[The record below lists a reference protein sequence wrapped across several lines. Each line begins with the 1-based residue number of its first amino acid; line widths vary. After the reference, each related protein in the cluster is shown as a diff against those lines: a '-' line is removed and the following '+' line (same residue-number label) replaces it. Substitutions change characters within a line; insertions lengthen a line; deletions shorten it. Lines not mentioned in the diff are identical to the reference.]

1 MVASPDTFPFMVIGN
16 KSDLENE
23 RMVSLDEAKR
33 QISGGGV
40 LDDVEVVETS
50 AKDNSNVNDAF
61 IQLARKAID
70 R

>member
-16 KSDLENE
+16 KSDLDSE
-23 RMVSLDEAKR
+23 RVVSIDEAKR
-33 QISGGGV
+33 HISGGGV
-40 LDDVEVVETS
+40 LQDVEVIETS
-50 AKDNSNVNDAF
+50 AKDNSNVNEAF